1 MVWYA
6 DGSIEVA
13 ANGQVATGTG
23 TAFLKNVRIG
33 DGLTIAGSASMHEV
47 TNIASDTQLTF
58 SPPYTGAAG
67 AGKQY
72 RIAPIQGYVK
82 EAADRL
88 REVLREVGPLIM
100 SEALQALA
108 EAQTDQER
116 RAVVALG
123 KVDNTAD
130 LDKPISRAAAQA
142 LAVVEDQLGEL
153 GTAAKKNVTTSAR
166 DTTEGRVLK
175 VGDFG
180 LGAALNLVNPDLNFI
195 KDPGFYYANN
205 PVNAPAGAGNG
216 YLIVQAASAE
226 YVRQTFS
233 SVGENA
239 TRSWVRQIFNNIAGS
254 WIPSATASNTLP
266 ASAGTLYGT
275 TNRIQYKAQGITD
288 AELNANFPYSG
299 AIEIREVNEVTN
311 SKAGSADYAPGITF
325 HYGGYAVNKLWMA
338 TSGNLFLGQS
348 KVITS
353 ADSPALIERGT
364 NSNGT
369 YLKFDNGEMICYA
382 KNTTARATSSAWGSI
397 FLSAVFTL
405 NFPATF
411 IAAPAVGPTSEFDGN
426 GSIAWPV
433 LQAVTAAN
441 VSMYAMSGV
450 SSGGLRAGY
459 VAYGRWKA

>member
-6 DGSIEVA
+6 DGSIQVE

-58 SPPYTGAAG
+58 SPPFDGAAG

-116 RAVVALG
+116 RAAVGLG

-130 LDKPISRAAAQA
+130 VDKPLS
-142 LAVVEDQLGEL
+142 
-153 GTAAKKNVTTSAR
+153 TAASQAIEKKADKTALGNASTRTVTANPQDVTA
-166 DTTEGRVLK
+166 GRLLQ

-180 LGAALNLVNPDLNFI
+180 LGVPVNLVTPNLNTI
-195 KDPGFYYANN
+195 SAPGFYYCNSQTNGPSTA
-205 PVNAPAGAGNG
+205 NG
-216 YLIVQAASAE
+216 YLIVESASSN
-226 YVRQTFS
+226 YVKQTFTAVDS
-233 SVGENA
+233 DNIWY
-239 TRSWVRQIFNNIAGS
+239 RRIFNGAALS
-254 WIPSATASNTLP
+254 WIPIKTSKNAISSLVGTFGGTANRIFLDVPSATDS
-266 ASAGTLYGT
+266 
-275 TNRIQYKAQGITD
+275 
-288 AELNANFPYSG
+288 ELTANFPYAS
-299 AIEIREVNEVTN
+299 ALEIRETN
-311 SKAGSADYAPGITF
+311 LITTGKAGSADYAPGISL
-325 HYGGYAVNKLWMA
+325 HYGGYAINKLWMA
-338 TSGNLFLGQS
+338 TSGNLFWGQA

-353 ADSPALIERGT
+353 ADGPALIERGT
-364 NSNGT
+364 NANGT

-382 KNTTARATSSAWGSI
+382 KNATSRPANSAWGSL
-397 FLSAVFTL
+397 FLSSVFTL
-405 NFPATF
+405 TFPAAF
-411 IAAPAVGPTSEFDGN
+411 IAAPAVSPTSEFDGA

-433 LQAVTAAN
+433 LQAVNASN
-441 VSMYAMSGV
+441 VSMYTMSGV
-450 SSGGLRAGY
+450 NSGSARTGY
-459 VAYGRWKA
+459 FAFGRWKA